1 MTNEETPQEET
12 LLCPKSRLARAI
24 ANGQSIDK
32 WAKANDVK
40 RRTAFYWAKEPEV
53 RAEVDTFRR
62 VALNRALGKLN
73 RHTVGAANQIIKLY
87 QSASS
92 ESVQL
97 AAARTL
103 FSDVMSVSKFSTLEH
118 RVTDLEDNLRA
129 HKRGGGRPSPSP
141 AQVPTKTD

>member
-1 MTNEETPQEET
+1 
-12 LLCPKSRLARAI
+12 LSPKSSLARAI

-62 VALNRALGKLN
+62 VALNRALGTLN
-73 RHTVGAANQIIKLY
+73 RHANGAANRIVKLY

-97 AAARTL
+97 AAARAL

-118 RVTDLEDNLRA
+118 RVTDLEGNLRTYEQ
-129 HKRGGGRPSPSP
+129 GGLRPSPSP
-141 AQVPTKTD
+141 APPCR